1 MSNFSTREFE
11 RSHGK
16 APRGR
21 GFWGFR
27 LTTWGVTD
35 VSAVLEADFLVV
47 LLPGGR
53 GTHTE
58 MGVALGVGKQVYLVG
73 TDLELATDPVAFYH
87 HPRVTR
93 VVANDSNRNEAMH
106 HVLAYDEAYGLLPA
120 PVVIK
125 PHTQAAR

>member
-35 VSAVLEADFLVV
+35 VSAVLEADFWFNGTFASARKAAKAEAIRTDASHIEV
-47 LLPGGR
+47 L
-53 GTHTE
+53 
-58 MGVALGVGKQVYLVG
+58 
-73 TDLELATDPVAFYH
+73 
-87 HPRVTR
+87 
-93 VVANDSNRNEAMH
+93 S
-106 HVLAYDEAYGLLPA
+106 
-120 PVVIK
+120 
-125 PHTQAAR
+125 